1 MKFPTRTVLTV
12 IALAMTSAPG
22 LAQAQQAPAPK
33 PALDLGLRKEI
44 EPQAI
49 ALIKAMCDKLAA
61 AKTMTFTA
69 VATYES
75 PARTGEP
82 LAYTTLSNVTLQ
94 RPDKLRVVTP
104 GDGPPSEFI
113 YDGKTVTAYEP
124 TANLAAVAEAPPT
137 IDAML
142 EAAYEIGAIYFPFTD
157 AIVSD
162 PLRNLSEGLEVAFV
176 VGKSQVV
183 GGVPTDIVVLAG
195 KRAHA
200 QIWIGSE
207 DKLPRMVRVTFL
219 NDPAH
224 YRHVVEFSNW
234 KLDAPIPADAF
245 SAAAAAKA
253 TRIPFAVPTV
263 GAAKPAK

>member
-1 MKFPTRTVLTV
+1 MMMVVENLANKASFPTR
-12 IALAMTSAPG
+12 IALIVSVFAVISTAGM
-22 LAQAQQAPAPK
+22 AQAQQPPAPK
-33 PALDLGLRKEI
+33 PILDLGLRKEI
-44 EPQAI
+44 EPQAM

-94 RPDKLRVVTP
+94 RPDKLKVVTP

-142 EAAYEIGAIYFPFTD
+142 RAAYEIGAIYFPFTD
-157 AIVSD
+157 AIVAD
-162 PLRNLSEGLEVAFV
+162 PLENLKEGLEVAFV
-176 VGKSQVV
+176 VHTHTVCG
-183 GGVPTDIVVLAG
+183 
-195 KRAHA
+195 
-200 QIWIGSE
+200 
-207 DKLPRMVRVTFL
+207 
-219 NDPAH
+219 
-224 YRHVVEFSNW
+224 
-234 KLDAPIPADAF
+234 AD
-245 SAAAAAKA
+245 
-253 TRIPFAVPTV
+253 
-263 GAAKPAK
+263 G